1 MTPLI
6 TSFAFI
12 GIISSLLLLLAG
24 VQAIAGFNAKKRI
37 KQARSIITTSNPTG
51 AKVIP
56 LPRNV
61 LKSSKE
67 TVVVNEAVSEEIV

>member
-6 TSFAFI
+6 TGFVFI
-12 GIISSLLLLLAG
+12 GIIASMLLLLAG
-24 VQAIAGFNAKKRI
+24 VQAIASFNAKKRLG
-37 KQARSIITTSNPTG
+37 RSRAVIPSLSTAK

-61 LKSSKE
+61 LKPSNE
-67 TVVVNEAVSEEIV
+67 TRIVNEAVSEEIV